1 MLILSRKSSE
11 SIVIDGRIRVK
22 IVRVEG
28 DVVKIGIEAPAD
40 VPVHRQEVY
49 EEIQRNNQQ
58 AAVRPIVGQWDR
70 RDFGVGMTLHGW
82 QRQDGDVGIANL
94 VGKIAQARR
103 IAMTV
108 RSRFNSTTSK
118 PISFNVADI
127 ASESLAGLVSRATF

>member
-58 AAVRPIVGQWDR
+58 ALVRPAAP
-70 RDFGVGMTLHGW
+70 LPK
-82 QRQDGDVGIANL
+82 L
-94 VGKIAQARR
+94 VTAQNKTTASAPILKGTKI
-103 IAMTV
+103 
-108 RSRFNSTTSK
+108 
-118 PISFNVADI
+118 
-127 ASESLAGLVSRATF
+127 